1 MASVLYEIL
10 ATLFPPQCAVCNAVG
25 SGLCDRCAP
34 GSAAR
39 VTVRLRTLRLAA
51 LGRYEASLRQAVLA
65 LKAGRRDVAAELG
78 RRLAACI
85 EPASA
90 LVPVPTTRA
99 RRLQRGFDGAV
110 LLAQIAADRAN
121 ACVLPSLEQIA
132 GDAQRGRDRSAR
144 LAACGRF
151 AWRGES
157 SLSGRRVVLLDD
169 VATTGATLED
179 CAATIRAAGGI
190 VDEAVV
196 VAWA

>member
-1 MASVLYEIL
+1 MLYEIL

-34 GSAAR
+34 EGAAR

-65 LKAGRRDVAAELG
+65 LKAGRRDVAGELG
-78 RRLAACI
+78 RRLAACV
-85 EPASA
+85 EPASV

-99 RRLQRGFDGAV
+99 RRLQRGFDGAA

-157 SLSGRRVVLLDD
+157 LSGRRVVLLDD

-179 CAATIRAAGGI
+179 CAATLRAAGGI